1 MVGDKGSRIL
11 ERRLDM
17 VLLIALGVLGVL
29 LLWFLG
35 IYNRFVK
42 LRNMVDEAWSGV
54 DVQLK
59 RRWDL
64 VGNLVET
71 VKGYAAHERE
81 IFEEVARL
89 RNQLTSAS
97 SVSERAQVENGL
109 TQTLRTL
116 FAVAEAYPQL
126 RASENFT
133 ELQRT
138 LGELENDIQLAR
150 RYYNGTVRDYNI
162 MVDAFPS
169 LLVARMMGYGKRD
182 FFQLEDPAERS
193 APRVSFS

>member
-1 MVGDKGSRIL
+1 MVFLGIL
-11 ERRLDM
+11 GLVV
-17 VLLIALGVLGVL
+17 VLCI
-29 LLWFLG
+29 WFLS

-42 LRNMVDEAWSGV
+42 LKNMVDEAWSGV

-71 VKGYAAHERE
+71 VKGYASHEKE
-81 IFEEVARL
+81 VFEEVARL
-89 RNQLTSAS
+89 RNQMNSAS

-109 TQTLRTL
+109 TQTLRSL

-126 RASENFT
+126 RASENFS

-138 LGELENDIQLAR
+138 LGELEDQIQLAR

-162 MVDAFPS
+162 MVDSFPS
-169 LLVARMMGYGKRD
+169 LIVARSMGYSKRD
-182 FFQLEDPAERS
+182 FFQLEDPSERT
-193 APRVSFS
+193 APKVSFS

>member
-1 MVGDKGSRIL
+1 
-11 ERRLDM
+11 M

>member
-1 MVGDKGSRIL
+1 MVFLGIVGL
-11 ERRLDM
+11 VV
-17 VLLIALGVLGVL
+17 VLCI
-29 LLWFLG
+29 WFLS

-42 LRNMVDEAWSGV
+42 LKNMVDEAWSGV

-71 VKGYAAHERE
+71 VKGYASHEKE
-81 IFEEVARL
+81 VFEEVARL
-89 RNQLTSAS
+89 RNQMNSAS
-97 SVSERAQVENGL
+97 SVAERAQVENGL
-109 TQTLRTL
+109 TQTLRSL

-126 RASENFT
+126 RASENFS

-138 LGELENDIQLAR
+138 LGELEDQIQLAR

-162 MVDAFPS
+162 MVDSFPS
-169 LLVARMMGYGKRD
+169 LIVARTMGYSKRD
-182 FFQLEDPAERS
+182 FFQLEDPSERT
-193 APRVSFS
+193 APKVSFS